1 MDLKHLRATVGLRML
16 TMLGLTLLA
25 LGAFWAVI
33 YRLGVM
39 AVAPAVIG
47 AAVIV
52 LAVASRAAPPR

>member
-1 MDLKHLRATVGLRML
+1 MDLQRLRATVGLRML
-16 TMLGLTLLA
+16 AVLGLSLLA

-33 YRLGVM
+33 YRLSVL

-52 LAVASRAAPPR
+52 LAMAARAAPPR